1 MSKTAEQKSSIKGVS
16 HVGIRVSDMERSK
29 AFYRDF
35 LGWTEIFDSEIQA
48 DALEKLM
55 QPFGGGRGVTGRA
68 CGGRIG
74 DLRVELVCLTGMPAN
89 PPTRGLGIGQLTL
102 AIDDAQAMYE
112 RMNALGVRT
121 LSPPVEIM
129 DCKIFFALDPDGKP
143 FEFVEYLVGES
154 GWSSETR

>member
-1 MSKTAEQKSSIKGVS
+1 MAEPNIGIKGVS

-29 AFYRDF
+29 AFYREF

-48 DALEKLM
+48 DALVKLM
-55 QPFGGGRGVTGRA
+55 GPFGAGPDVTGRA

-74 DLRVELVCLTGMPAN
+74 ELRVELVQMQGMPAN

-102 AIDDAQAMYE
+102 AVDNAQALYE
-112 RMNALGVRT
+112 RLTAHGVRT
-121 LSPPVEIM
+121 MSPPVEIM
-129 DCKIFFALDPDGKP
+129 DCRIFFALDPDGQP

-154 GWSSETR
+154 GWSNESR

>member
-1 MSKTAEQKSSIKGVS
+1 MADPKTAINGVS

-29 AFYRDF
+29 AFYREF

-48 DALEKLM
+48 DALVKLM
-55 QPFGGGRGVTGRA
+55 GPFGAGPDVTGRA

-74 DLRVELVCLTGMPAN
+74 DLRVELVQIKGMPAD

-102 AIDDAQAMYE
+102 AVDNAQGLYE
-112 RMNALGVRT
+112 RLTARGVRT
-121 LSPPVEIM
+121 MSPPVEIM
-129 DCKIFFALDPDGKP
+129 DCRIFFALDPDGQP

-154 GWSSETR
+154 GWSNESR